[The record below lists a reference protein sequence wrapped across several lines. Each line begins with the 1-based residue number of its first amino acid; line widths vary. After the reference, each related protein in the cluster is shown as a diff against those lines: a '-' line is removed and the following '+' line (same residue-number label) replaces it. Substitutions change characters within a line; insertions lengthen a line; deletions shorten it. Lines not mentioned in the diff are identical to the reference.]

1 MSGSTRTAYW
11 LLGESPRGWGSGVVG
26 NGNVWEMQC
35 AVRRALRKANR

>member
-11 LLGESPRGWGSGVVG
+11 LLGENPRGWVSGVVG

-35 AVRRALRKANR
+35 VVRHALKKKNR